1 MEGIYNMNEDIKK
14 KIDNVKEKIDNN
26 ENVYSTGHIINVG
39 NFIVEANGLQ
49 DVSFYESVNI
59 ANKAKGYIFG
69 IYYNKV
75 VIAITNQN
83 EDIKV
88 GDGVI
93 AEGHEFRCKFSLDS
107 IGKVVDIFGK
117 DLIAGKVF
125 DNLINIKL
133 GEKSIPIIDRGIVNR
148 EFLTGI
154 TGIDLLYPIGKGQRQ
169 LIIGDK
175 KTGKTQIALD
185 IITNQKDKNVLCLY
199 VALGKNKKEV
209 KDIYLDL
216 AKRGASSYTI
226 IMAAFNDDLPTNIYL
241 TPYIAMSVAQNLMI
255 QGYDVLVILDDLKKH
270 AAVYREISL
279 ASKKA
284 PGRDAYP
291 SDIFYAHSRLLEY
304 GAQHKNGGS
313 VTVLP
318 IIETK
323 NGDITDFI
331 STNIISI
338 CDGQLVLSSKFF
350 NNGQKPAINYGL
362 SVSRLGGTVQSDDM
376 KKLGAEV
383 RQKLLSYLEV
393 KDIYELSNEDE
404 MPESVQNQLREGK
417 KLIEALNQYKFS
429 PKSKEE
435 MLNSFDFLGKE
446 VQR

>member
-83 EDIKV
+83 EEIKV

-175 KTGKTQIALD
+175 
-185 IITNQKDKNVLCLY
+185 
-199 VALGKNKKEV
+199 
-209 KDIYLDL
+209 
-216 AKRGASSYTI
+216 
-226 IMAAFNDDLPTNIYL
+226 
-241 TPYIAMSVAQNLMI
+241 
-255 QGYDVLVILDDLKKH
+255 
-270 AAVYREISL
+270 
-279 ASKKA
+279 
-284 PGRDAYP
+284 
-291 SDIFYAHSRLLEY
+291 
-304 GAQHKNGGS
+304 
-313 VTVLP
+313 
-318 IIETK
+318 
-323 NGDITDFI
+323 
-331 STNIISI
+331 
-338 CDGQLVLSSKFF
+338 
-350 NNGQKPAINYGL
+350 
-362 SVSRLGGTVQSDDM
+362 
-376 KKLGAEV
+376 
-383 RQKLLSYLEV
+383 
-393 KDIYELSNEDE
+393 
-404 MPESVQNQLREGK
+404 
-417 KLIEALNQYKFS
+417 
-429 PKSKEE
+429 
-435 MLNSFDFLGKE
+435 
-446 VQR
+446 